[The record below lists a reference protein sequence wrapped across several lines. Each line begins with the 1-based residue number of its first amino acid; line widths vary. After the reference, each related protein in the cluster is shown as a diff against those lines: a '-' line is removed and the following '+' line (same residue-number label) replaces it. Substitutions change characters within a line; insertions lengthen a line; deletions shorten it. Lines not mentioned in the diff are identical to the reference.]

1 MEENDVRESRTA
13 IIATAIREM
22 TYEELITLTSALV
35 EMQKDAKEDGWGWD
49 PTEVHGEYG
58 LASMLHNWASAVEV

>member
-22 TYEELITLTSALV
+22 TYEELIILTTTLV
-35 EMQKDAKEDGWGWD
+35 DMQKQAKEDGWGWD

-58 LASMLHNWASAVEV
+58 LANMLHNWASAVEV